1 MNINRVIK
9 RLEDITATVLDR
21 FPTAPTPEQAEHGRQ
36 LAQSLQELAAA
47 SADGGGS
54 PFWQEICG
62 EFRRLASNQD
72 PMFFMRWDPIRAT
85 MVHGATTRTFAAWW
99 QLRRARDWDTLWGPA
114 LRHQQFGHPP
124 PFLPMMST
132 NAMAIEHAI
141 HLQRF
146 QAWVGRP
153 FYDADGIMEF
163 GGGFGSMCRM
173 VHAVGYRGAYAIFDL
188 PPILLLQQ
196 YYLALHGLRAELA
209 VPARIRL
216 CSDLERVAAMPAE
229 HGVRR
234 LSIISTW
241 ALSEMPTS
249 LRQEI
254 EAFLEHPA
262 CHQVLLAYQ
271 SVFEGQDNRRYFADL
286 RARLDDRFDWLHV
299 PTDPASGD
307 DSPHTSFYLF
317 GKRRVS

>member
-9 RLEDITATVLDR
+9 RLEDLTATVLDL
-21 FPTAPTPEQAEHGRQ
+21 FPTSATPEQAEYGRR
-36 LAQSLQELAAA
+36 LAQNLQDLAAA
-47 SADGGGS
+47 SAAGGGS
-54 PFWQEICG
+54 PFWQDICG
-62 EFRRLASNQD
+62 EFRRLANDQD

-85 MVHGATTRTFAAWW
+85 MVHGATARTFAAWW
-99 QLRRARDWDTLWGPA
+99 HLRRDREWGAVWGPA
-114 LRHQQFGHPP
+114 LRHRQFGHPP

-132 NAMAIEHAI
+132 NAMAIEHAT

-146 QAWVGRP
+146 QAWAGRP
-153 FYDADGIMEF
+153 FYHADGIMEF

-173 VHAVGYRGAYAIFDL
+173 IHAVGYKGAYAIFDL
-188 PPILLLQQ
+188 PPVLLLQQ
-196 YYLALHGLRAELA
+196 YYLALHGVDTEPL

-216 CSDLERVAAMPAE
+216 CSNLERVEEMTVE
-229 HGVRR
+229 HGVSR

-241 ALSEMPTS
+241 ALSEMPMP
-249 LRQEI
+249 LRQRI
-254 EAFLEHPA
+254 ETFLEHPA

-299 PTDPASGD
+299 PTEPANGD
-307 DSPHTSFYLF
+307 ASPHASFYLF
-317 GKRRVS
+317 GKRRVP